1 MKREILAWSV
11 TLFIML
17 VTSIVPVIVVR
28 QLCLWLVQVLEAIH
42 CLTCRWVVVPMLDV
56 TGLIGRSQPEEPNYY
71 HYHGLRDWLVSKLG
85 AVLDPECGHA
95 SKRKVMTHE
104 SFRTHSGYRTQCGS
118 LAIGSGVVLVAFDVP
133 LILRYI
139 LLATVSLT

>member
-1 MKREILAWSV
+1 MSV
-11 TLFIML
+11 AGA
-17 VTSIVPVIVVR
+17 SIGGDP
-28 QLCLWLVQVLEAIH
+28 LPNLQVGSRSYVGRH
-42 CLTCRWVVVPMLDV
+42 WP
-56 TGLIGRSQPEEPNYY
+56 GLIGRSQPEEPNYY

-118 LAIGSGVVLVAFDVP
+118 LAIGSPDTKVYFTGYRKPYMRTWA
-133 LILRYI
+133 
-139 LLATVSLT
+139 ALTCD